1 MIIASYDD
9 IIIMILVKKIHGI
22 FIDKLPILRVLLLA
36 ICLFSQPEC
45 DKNARISQRGWKKT
59 KTICALFKNNQS
71 SSLFEDQHPSHLVLV
86 AEGEKG
92 GALYFNLKQYNY
104 NDFYCRPEIFK
115 GSNNDD
121 YDDDG
126 DVFPPVGQS
135 YHRAES

>member
-1 MIIASYDD
+1 M
-9 IIIMILVKKIHGI
+9 
-22 FIDKLPILRVLLLA
+22 
-36 ICLFSQPEC
+36 
-45 DKNARISQRGWKKT
+45 
-59 KTICALFKNNQS
+59 
-71 SSLFEDQHPSHLVLV
+71 LV

-104 NDFYCRPEIFK
+104 YDFCCMPEIFK

>member
-1 MIIASYDD
+1 
-9 IIIMILVKKIHGI
+9 MILVKKIHGI
-22 FIDKLPILRVLLLA
+22 FLDKLPILRVLLLA

-45 DKNARISQRGWKKT
+45 DKNARISQRGWKKQKQYAVCNLRIIT
-59 KTICALFKNNQS
+59 NQS
-71 SSLFEDQHPSHLVLV
+71 SSLCEDQHISHLVLV

-104 NDFYCRPEIFK
+104 YDFYCMPEIVK
-115 GSNNDD
+115 GSNNDDSGND

>member
-1 MIIASYDD
+1 M
-9 IIIMILVKKIHGI
+9 
-22 FIDKLPILRVLLLA
+22 
-36 ICLFSQPEC
+36 
-45 DKNARISQRGWKKT
+45 
-59 KTICALFKNNQS
+59 
-71 SSLFEDQHPSHLVLV
+71 LV

-104 NDFYCRPEIFK
+104 YDFYCMPEIVK
-115 GSNNDD
+115 GSNNDGSGND